1 MPVTLENLS
10 YIYAKGTPFETAALQ
25 NIALTIEEGEFVGLM
40 GRTGC
45 GKSTLI
51 SLIAG
56 LLVPA
61 SGRVLLDG
69 KDINAPT
76 YDRAELRQKVGVVF
90 QYPEY
95 QLFETTVERDVAFG
109 LRRFG
114 LSKDERQA
122 RVRRA
127 LETVGFDYQKVRA
140 LSPLGLSGG
149 EKRRVAIAG
158 VLAAEPKLLI
168 LDEPV
173 AGLDPLG
180 RERFLSLL
188 DRLNAAGTT
197 VLIISHNADAL
208 AEHAR
213 RILALDDGRLVLD
226 RSAQAFYADTE
237 TLAGY
242 GLGTSSPAE
251 LASLLRGRGLNV
263 GPVTRFDELVD
274 AFSAEKGGTE
284 K

>member
-1 MPVTLENLS
+1 MPVELENLS

-25 NIALTIEEGEFVGLM
+25 NVSLRLDDGEFAGLV

-51 SLIAG
+51 SLTAG
-56 LLVPA
+56 LLTPTA
-61 SGRVLLDG
+61 GRVLLDG
-69 KDINAPT
+69 KDINAPG
-76 YDRAELRQKVGVVF
+76 YDRAELRKKVGVVF
-90 QYPEY
+90 QYPDY

-109 LRRFG
+109 LRNLG
-114 LSKDERQA
+114 LGKEETAA

-127 LETVGFDYQKVRA
+127 LETTGFDFEKVRA

-180 RERFLSLL
+180 REDFLALL
-188 DRLNAAGTT
+188 DRLHADGTT
-197 VLIISHNADAL
+197 ILMISHNADAL
-208 AEHAR
+208 SEHAE
-213 RILALDDGRLVLD
+213 RILALEDGRLAAD
-226 RSAQAFYADTE
+226 RPAAAFFADAAF
-237 TLAGY
+237 LSSH
-242 GLGTSSPAE
+242 GLGTSAPAH
-251 LASLLRGRGLNV
+251 LAGLLRERGRDV
-263 GPVTRFDELVD
+263 GPVTRFDELID
-274 AFSAEKGGTE
+274 ALAVKKGE
-284 K
+284 N

>member
-1 MPVTLENLS
+1 MPVELENLS
-10 YIYAKGTPFETAALQ
+10 YIYARGTPFETAALQ
-25 NIALTIEEGEFVGLM
+25 NVTLRLDDGEFAGLV

-51 SLIAG
+51 SLTAG
-56 LLVPA
+56 LLPPTA
-61 SGRVLLDG
+61 GRVLLDG
-69 KDINAPT
+69 KDINAPG
-76 YDRAELRQKVGVVF
+76 YDRSELRKKVGVVF

-109 LRRFG
+109 LRNLG
-114 LSKDERQA
+114 LGKEEAAA

-127 LETVGFDYQKVRA
+127 LETTGFDFEKVRA

-180 RERFLSLL
+180 REDFLALL
-188 DRLNAAGTT
+188 DRLHADGTT
-197 VLIISHNADAL
+197 ILMISHNADAL
-208 AEHAR
+208 SEHAE
-213 RILALDDGRLVLD
+213 RILALKDGRLAAD
-226 RSAQAFYADTE
+226 RPTAAFFADAAF
-237 TLAGY
+237 LSSH
-242 GLGTSSPAE
+242 GLGTSAPAH
-251 LASLLRGRGLNV
+251 LADLLRERGRDI
-263 GPVTRFDELVD
+263 GPVTRFDELID
-274 AFSAEKGGTE
+274 ALAAKKGE
-284 K
+284 S